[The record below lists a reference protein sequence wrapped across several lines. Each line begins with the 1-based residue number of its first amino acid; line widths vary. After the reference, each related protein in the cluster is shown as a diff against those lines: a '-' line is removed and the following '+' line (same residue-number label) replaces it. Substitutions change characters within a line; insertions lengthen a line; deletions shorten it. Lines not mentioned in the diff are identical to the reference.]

1 MILLLTCFWK
11 TAAGMIGDAKDLAA
25 ILKWYTEF
33 FASDSQLSDPRPFV
47 WSVEVRED
55 VNTAVV
61 GLVAGFLSAEGAHR
75 KAHGITATTKKA
87 IIKESTSYRE
97 YVHSKRLELHWVR
110 TPGPTDNEVIWEE
123 WRSKRMPRLSTGEEG
138 FLVWSLAKQQFFDAC
153 LETVRNWYIDS
164 MDFDERIAGVEES
177 FPVFLTPEL

>member
-1 MILLLTCFWK
+1 MILLLTCFRK

-25 ILKWYTEF
+25 ILKWYTKF

-47 WSVEVRED
+47 WSVKVRED
-55 VNTAVV
+55 INTAVV
-61 GLVAGFLSAEGAHR
+61 GLVAGFLSAEGAHH

-110 TPGPTDNEVIWEE
+110 TPGPTDNEVI
-123 WRSKRMPRLSTGEEG
+123 
-138 FLVWSLAKQQFFDAC
+138 
-153 LETVRNWYIDS
+153 
-164 MDFDERIAGVEES
+164 
-177 FPVFLTPEL
+177 